1 MTEVSPPRVTPSQSL
16 PSRWREVLRT
26 SNPPQGELDAVSRW
40 LVLTRASVLP
50 MTLTAGL
57 VAGLLAVNARGFN
70 AGWLL
75 LALAGILLAHASNNL
90 MNDLFDSD
98 TGLDTASYPRTLY
111 APHPIQSGMI
121 TRQGLLGAALAVNL
135 VDLAILLALFSARGW
150 PVIAFALGGFFLS
163 AAYTA
168 PPLRLKKRGLGEPTV
183 LAVWG
188 PLMVGGTYY
197 AAVGHLPGHV
207 VAASVPYGLLCTTV
221 LFGKHIDKIPW
232 DAPMGIRTLPVILGE
247 AAARRVSQGLMAAFY
262 VSVVAL
268 VVACRLVWVE
278 LSPTAGAA
286 VVHSPSPSQH
296 NGRQLPLHLVAHR
309 RQLRSHHPQGASRD
323 PLRLAHQAEQDVL
336 AAHVVVAQPERLCL
350 GHAQHR
356 LGARREAELASS
368 RSPLRQGKRR
378 FLFLSRLL
386 LACRLLDGLLDQ
398 GVDGDAQLVEVHLQR
413 LEDGDAQVAR
423 LAQHAQEEVLGSY
436 PGVASPHGLV
446 AGQRE
451 RTPQPARKGPATGEG
466 RPSPA
471 AGGLGHGGDPPHRLL
486 QALLAHGRD
495 RHVGLAH
502 GVGQVVGQIDV
513 DLGHGREPSDWW
525 GYIGVI

>member
-188 PLMVGGTYY
+188 PLMVGGCYY
-197 AAVGHLPGHV
+197 AAVGSLPWHIV
-207 VAASVPYGLLCTTV
+207 FASIPYGLLCTTV
-221 LFGKHIDKIPW
+221 LMGKHIDKIPW
-232 DAPMGIRTLPVILGE
+232 DEPEGIHTLPVIIGE
-247 AAARRVSQGLMAAFY
+247 PAARKLTQGMMAAFY
-262 VSVVAL
+262 VTTFVL
-268 VVACRLVWVE
+268 VVDGVLPWPAIAAVGALPVLRKVWQQFNLPRPAEPPPDFPIWPLWFAPLAFVH
-278 LSPTAGAA
+278 TRRAGA
-286 VVHSPSPSQH
+286 
-296 NGRQLPLHLVAHR
+296 
-309 RQLRSHHPQGASRD
+309 
-323 PLRLAHQAEQDVL
+323 
-336 AAHVVVAQPERLCL
+336 
-350 GHAQHR
+350 
-356 LGARREAELASS
+356 
-368 RSPLRQGKRR
+368 
-378 FLFLSRLL
+378 LL
-386 LACRLLDGLLDQ
+386 
-398 GVDGDAQLVEVHLQR
+398 
-413 LEDGDAQVAR
+413 
-423 LAQHAQEEVLGSY
+423 VLGLIV
-436 PGVASPHGLV
+436 GAV
-446 AGQRE
+446 
-451 RTPQPARKGPATGEG
+451 
-466 RPSPA
+466 
-471 AGGLGHGGDPPHRLL
+471 LG
-486 QALLAHGRD
+486 
-495 RHVGLAH
+495 
-502 GVGQVVGQIDV
+502 
-513 DLGHGREPSDWW
+513 
-525 GYIGVI
+525 Y